1 LINKGERQNLWKFK
15 EKPNE
20 LVQKE
25 TPREG
30 AAQAPSASPVQPSI
44 GKNAGGN
51 KEAGSWNATDG
62 SGNRIQTT
70 R

>member
-30 AAQAPSASPVQPSI
+30 AAKAPSTSSTQPSN
-44 GKNAGGN
+44 GKDAG
-51 KEAGSWNATDG
+51 AGKK
-62 SGNRIQTT
+62 
-70 R
+70 

>member
-25 TPREG
+25 TSIEG
-30 AAQAPSASPVQPSI
+30 AAKAAPASQQSSGGKTVEGNTKPVPT
-44 GKNAGGN
+44 GK
-51 KEAGSWNATDG
+51 
-62 SGNRIQTT
+62 
-70 R
+70 